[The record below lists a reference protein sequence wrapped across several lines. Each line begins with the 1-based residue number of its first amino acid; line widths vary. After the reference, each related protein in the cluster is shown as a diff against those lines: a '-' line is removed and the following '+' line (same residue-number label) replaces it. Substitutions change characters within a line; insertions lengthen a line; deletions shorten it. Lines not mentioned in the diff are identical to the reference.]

1 MGLDIGVAL
10 HVVDRTQVRA
20 PGAAPEPRAAK
31 VKQAVMQQ
39 PKIVASDGV
48 VRLPRTAKAERQ
60 AALDA
65 LLRHYYPVGDARLRV
80 CRTLNL
86 DAIGRVGRRD
96 EVGKLT
102 KAALAIPHAL
112 SGDFFGSPLT
122 SEGDVRIDTH
132 LAFTHH
138 AKLVRDLLERGC
150 EVYLMVQP
158 GGATEAVYNTDVVT
172 GIADKAVVSSLRWQQ
187 RRFEQA
193 AYSGGV
199 QLDRDVPGKGSI
211 EWGDTLQAVRNG
223 KHYLLQGFSSMR
235 GTLESVER
243 LGRLVHRLN
252 QDGANI
258 VHVPIQ
264 LAGDKTLHL
273 DYAANYAGQGATR
286 SMLIAPHAI
295 ANQNDIERMQW
306 IFGVPD
312 GGTLVIPP
320 DAMLHAGANIA
331 CPNPGEVFVAD
342 NEHCAATADFLARRG
357 IVVILSPFH
366 MTLKDGAYHC
376 CIGQLLRL

>member
-1 MGLDIGVAL
+1 MSLDVGGAL
-10 HVVDRTQVRA
+10 RVVDRTQVR
-20 PGAAPEPRAAK
+20 GAAPSTDPKATRADR
-31 VKQAVMQQ
+31 VLMQQ
-39 PKIVASDGV
+39 PKVVAADGV
-48 VRLPRTAKAERQ
+48 VRLPRTARAERT

-65 LLRHYYPVGDARLRV
+65 LLRHYYPVGHGKLRIV
-80 CRTLNL
+80 SKL
-86 DAIGRVGRRD
+86 DLDGIGRVGRRD

-102 KAALAIPHAL
+102 KAVLAIPHAL

-122 SEGDVRIDTH
+122 SEGNVRIDTH
-132 LAFTHH
+132 LAFSHH

-150 EVYLMVQP
+150 EVFLMVQP

-172 GIADKAVVSSLRWQQ
+172 GIADKAVVSSLRWAQ
-187 RRFEQA
+187 RRFEQL
-193 AYSGGV
+193 AYTGGL
-199 QLDRDVPGKGSI
+199 QLDRDVPGKGSV
-211 EWGDTLQAVRNG
+211 EWGDTLQAVRGG

-235 GTLESVER
+235 GNLDSVER

-252 QDGANI
+252 KDGANI

-264 LAGDKTLHL
+264 LAGEKTLHL

-286 SMLIAPHAI
+286 SMLVAPHAI
-295 ANQNDIERMQW
+295 ADQNDIDRMQY
-306 IFGVPD
+306 IFDVRD
-312 GGTLVIPP
+312 GGVLSIPP
-320 DAMLHAGANIA
+320 EDMLHAGANIA

-342 NEHCAATADFLARRG
+342 NQHCAATAEFLTRRG
-357 IVVILSPFH
+357 VFVILSPFH